1 METVRQVP
9 LTPEQ
14 VAAVQAGN
22 GVAHAEDP
30 ATHRVYLLV
39 DQGQAPILSDEYL
52 RAKIAAGLAE
62 ADRGESQP
70 WDLEAMKTDLRRR
83 HAEKTTQS

>member
-1 METVRQVP
+1 METFRQVP

-14 VAAVQAGN
+14 IAAVQAGN

-30 ATHRVYLLV
+30 VTHRVYLLV
-39 DQGQAPILSDEYL
+39 EQGQAPTLSDEYF

-70 WDLEAMKTDLRRR
+70 WDVAALKADLRQR
-83 HAEKTTQS
+83 HAEKTAQS